1 HMEGF
6 YIFFCFSGA
15 APSLSSGSLSSGEEY
30 ASENEAMPNINLIS
44 SIINQS
50 EDSLGDGDDD
60 DLSQDEIEDEME
72 EEADQLVKS
81 DERSES
87 NGSLQESDQ
96 SANAV
101 SFEIINN
108 EEELLNALE
117 EIGLQPEVSDVVGEL
132 NHPQKNL

>member
-1 HMEGF
+1 ELPHR
-6 YIFFCFSGA
+6 Y
-15 APSLSSGSLSSGEEY
+15 LQVVYHLVK
-30 ASENEAMPNINLIS
+30 NMPVRMK
-44 SIINQS
+44 
-50 EDSLGDGDDD
+50 DSLGDGDDD

-132 NHPQKNL
+132 NHPQKNLYVKR